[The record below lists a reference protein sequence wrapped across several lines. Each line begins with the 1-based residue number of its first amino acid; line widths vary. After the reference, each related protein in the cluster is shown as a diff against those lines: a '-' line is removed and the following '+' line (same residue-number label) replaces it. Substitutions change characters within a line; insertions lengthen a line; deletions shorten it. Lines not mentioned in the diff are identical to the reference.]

1 MSTDLAG
8 DFKRTRVLAI
18 VGTGTGVGKTSV
30 TRALRDELVVRGR
43 RVACHK
49 PWVSGRG
56 PDGTWS
62 DLVILGCDAGARFV
76 APLSPLA
83 AVRAGESAADP
94 EKVMQGVAALA
105 GKLAEEAA
113 PGERPW
119 LLVEGIGGLLVPLAP
134 GLTWR
139 DWHVSAGWPT
149 ILVGAAG
156 LGTINHSLLAIESLR
171 AAGIRLLGFILSEN
185 APEDPRTAEENAA
198 IIQEFSG
205 VVPLGVLRY
214 HAALIEGFVGGVGGV
229 RPVSDL
235 LEAALG

>member
-1 MSTDLAG
+1 MSEDRGGGLE
-8 DFKRTRVLAI
+8 RVRAIAI

-30 TRALRDELVVRGR
+30 ARALRDELTNRGR

-62 DLVILGCDAGARFV
+62 DLAILGCDAGARFV

-83 AVRAGESAADP
+83 AVRAGESPADP
-94 EKVMQGVAALA
+94 DEVMQGAAALA
-105 GKLAEEAA
+105 RSLVEASS
-113 PGERPW
+113 PGDRPW
-119 LLVEGIGGLLVPLAP
+119 LLVEGIGGPLVPLAP

-139 DWHVSAGWPT
+139 DWHASAGWPAV
-149 ILVGAAG
+149 LVGAAG

-171 AAGIRLLGFILSEN
+171 AAGIRLLGFVLSEN
-185 APEDPRTAEENAA
+185 VPEAPGIAQENAA
-198 IIQEFSG
+198 LIREFSG
-205 VVPLGVLRY
+205 VVPLGVLGY
-214 HAALIEGFVGGVGGV
+214 HAPLIEGFGGD

-235 LEAALG
+235 LEASLG